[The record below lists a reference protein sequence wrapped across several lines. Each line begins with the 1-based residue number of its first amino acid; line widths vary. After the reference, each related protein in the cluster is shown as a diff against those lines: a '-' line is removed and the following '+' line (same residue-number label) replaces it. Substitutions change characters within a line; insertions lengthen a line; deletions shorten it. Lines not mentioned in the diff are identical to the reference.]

1 MCEMRVRGS
10 VGTIRPRAA
19 LGLLVVSCMVVLVT
33 SVSGQVTVL
42 TDFLDMESGNSG
54 DLVSPA
60 IATAATYGTG
70 GTWTLG
76 DYYSSAVPH
85 QLKVSTKYVRPP
97 RGPVQVGST
106 IYSDAGSSR
115 SWVKKITVET
125 DVETVDYR
133 FPSPRPDKVSV
144 GMFFYFSGDG
154 DSWPG
159 NTGDY
164 YDLFWLQAYSGEFV
178 SFNVQTSGGTDPA
191 GPMRF
196 TIETSGCVSSIEVCK
211 GKVNQ
216 WYWLAFLWDGPGNRG
231 TMQVYNAD
239 TWAQVGTAKSC
250 SLTTTAPLW
259 RIAVGQRDNHNNPTL
274 NSDYYMDD
282 LMIDRT
288 GATFPLLPRPTSGAP
303 KPAAP
308 QNLRLLP

>member
-1 MCEMRVRGS
+1 MLRSESKFRLA
-10 VGTIRPRAA
+10 AA
-19 LGLLVVSCMVVLVT
+19 LGWTGVCLLVFAGG
-33 SVSGQVTVL
+33 VSGQVTIL
-42 TDFLDMESGNSG
+42 TDFLDMESGNAG
-54 DLVSPA
+54 DLVSPT
-60 IATAATYGTG
+60 IAAAATHGTG
-70 GTWTLG
+70 GTWELG

-85 QLKVSTKYVRPP
+85 QLKVASKYTRPP

-106 IYSDAGSSR
+106 VYSDTGSTR
-115 SWVKKITVET
+115 SWVKKVTVET

-133 FPSPRPDKVSV
+133 FPTPRPDKVSV

-154 DSWPG
+154 DGWPG

-191 GPMRF
+191 GPLRF
-196 TIETSGCVSSIEVCK
+196 TIETSGCVSSVEVCK

-231 TMQVYNAD
+231 TMHVYNAN

-250 SLTTTAPLW
+250 SLTTTAALW

-288 GATFPLLPRPTSGAP
+288 GGTFPLLPRPTSGVP

>member
-1 MCEMRVRGS
+1 MIRSESNYRLAAI
-10 VGTIRPRAA
+10 VGWVAA
-19 LGLLVVSCMVVLVT
+19 CLLVFAGV
-33 SVSGQVTVL
+33 VSGQVTIL
-42 TDFLDMESGNSG
+42 TDFMDMESGNNG
-54 DLVSPA
+54 DIVTSSLA
-60 IATAATYGTG
+60 ATATRGTG
-70 GTWTLG
+70 GSWQLG
-76 DYYSSAVPH
+76 DYYSSSLPH
-85 QLKVSTKYVRPP
+85 QLKISTKYTRPP
-97 RGPVQVGST
+97 RGAVQIGST
-106 IYSDAGSSR
+106 VYPDTGSTR
-115 SWVKKITVET
+115 AWVKKVTLET
-125 DVETVDYR
+125 DVETVDYI
-133 FPSPRPDKVSV
+133 FPSPRPNKVSL
-144 GMFFYFSGDG
+144 GMFFYFSSDG

-191 GPMRF
+191 GPLLF
-196 TIETSGCVSSIEVCK
+196 TIETSGCVSSVKVCN
-211 GKVNQ
+211 GKLNQ
-216 WYWLAFLWDGPGNRG
+216 WYWLAFLWDGPNGNAI
-231 TMQVYNAD
+231 MQVYNAN
-239 TWAQVGTAKSC
+239 TWAQVGSAKSC

-288 GATFPLLPRPTSGAP
+288 GGTFPLLPRPSSGAP